1 MSAPTGVGGM
11 VWGGG
16 HGAVAGADA
25 TERAARPDTGGAG
38 PFEAID
44 ELEIAISLPLDRFA
58 LEVEVSTRSRVTAV
72 FGSSGAGKTSL
83 LESVVGLR
91 AANGRIRFGDAVWL
105 DSARGIRLPPERRR
119 IGYVPQEGLLFPH
132 RTVRGNLLAGAARA
146 RRAGAGGQAAPSARL
161 ETVCELLELTPLLG
175 RRVGTLS
182 GGERQRVALG
192 RALCSAPRLLLLDEP
207 LASLDMPLRRRV
219 LPFLA
224 RVRAE
229 LAVPMLLVS
238 HDPRTVQALADELI
252 VLCAGRVIARGT
264 PREVFTDPT
273 VFPLAEEEGYETVL
287 PARLES
293 TSAGSSTVRLGD
305 DGGGPRLVVP
315 RTEGA
320 PGESLLIGVPAR
332 ETILA
337 AAEPVGLS
345 ARNILAGRVAA
356 VRPLVGDRGM
366 VLVTVDLAADPD
378 TALPPLATEVTAG
391 AAAELG
397 LDAGKPVYVILKTAS
412 CVVYGGSGPNST
424 SSTGNSNGS

>member
-1 MSAPTGVGGM
+1 MSARTGIERVVAIGRRGTANRRETPAPEAVPATAGGE
-11 VWGGG
+11 
-16 HGAVAGADA
+16 AL
-25 TERAARPDTGGAG
+25 AAA
-38 PFEAID
+38 D

-58 LEVEVSTRSRVTAV
+58 LEVEVKTRARVTAV
-72 FGSSGAGKTSL
+72 FGPSGAGKTSL

-91 AANGRIRFGDAVWL
+91 PASGRIRFGDAVWL
-105 DSARGIRLPPERRR
+105 DSARRIRLPPERRR

-161 ETVCELLELTPLLG
+161 EAVCELLELTPLLG

-207 LASLDMPLRRRV
+207 LASLDIPLRRRV

-229 LAVPMLLVS
+229 LAVPMLLVT

-252 VLCAGRVIARGT
+252 VLRGGRVIARGA
-264 PREVFTDPT
+264 PREVFTDPK

-293 TSAGSSTVRLGD
+293 TGAGSSTVRLGENG
-305 DGGGPRLVVP
+305 DGPLLVVP
-315 RTEGA
+315 RTDGA
-320 PGESLLIGVPAR
+320 PGESLLIGIPAR

-337 AAEPVGLS
+337 AAEPSGLS
-345 ARNILAGRVAA
+345 ARNVLAGRVAA
-356 VRPLVGDRGM
+356 VRPLVGDRGL
-366 VLVTVDLAADPD
+366 VLVTVDLAAAPGA
-378 TALPPLATEVTAG
+378 ALPPLATEVTAS

-397 LDAGKPVYVILKTAS
+397 LDAGKPVYVILKTAG
-412 CVVYGGSGPNST
+412 CVVYGGRGQA
-424 SSTGNSNGS
+424 